1 MSEPDI
7 TERLRA
13 WSYFIDE
20 VSPDLREGADEI
32 DRLRAEVERLRRNT
46 GCARDQRAT
55 QFCHEALDAQRDVE
69 TLRAELVKNADEFGE
84 TLTAHRSTIECL
96 TAERDHAVREA
107 AEARQVIFRLQT
119 NAACCRSSPDATT
132 RDGEEPFISEAL

>member
-32 DRLRAEVERLRRNT
+32 DRLRAEL
-46 GCARDQRAT
+46 
-55 QFCHEALDAQRDVE
+55 
-69 TLRAELVKNADEFGE
+69 
-84 TLTAHRSTIECL
+84 
-96 TAERDHAVREA
+96 
-107 AEARQVIFRLQT
+107 AEARQIIFRIQ
-119 NAACCRSSPDATT
+119 NHAACCRSSPDATT